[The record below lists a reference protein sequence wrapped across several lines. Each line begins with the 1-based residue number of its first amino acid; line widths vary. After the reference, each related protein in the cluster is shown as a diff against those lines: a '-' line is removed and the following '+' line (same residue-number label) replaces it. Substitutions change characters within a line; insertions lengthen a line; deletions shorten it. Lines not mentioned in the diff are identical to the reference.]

1 MYYVKRQNKYNAKST
16 EYGGL
21 IYHSKKEAG
30 YAQELDLRI
39 KAKDIKS
46 WERQVRVDLKVN
58 DQHICNYYMDF
69 VVTHNDG
76 SLEYVEV
83 KGFQTEVW
91 RLKWKIFEAIFNKE
105 HPDIILTIVK

>member
-46 WERQVRVDLKVN
+46 
-58 DQHICNYYMDF
+58 
-69 VVTHNDG
+69 
-76 SLEYVEV
+76 
-83 KGFQTEVW
+83 
-91 RLKWKIFEAIFNKE
+91 
-105 HPDIILTIVK
+105 

>member
-1 MYYVKRQNKYNAKST
+1 
-16 EYGGL
+16 
-21 IYHSKKEAG
+21 
-30 YAQELDLRI
+30 
-39 KAKDIKS
+39 
-46 WERQVRVDLKVN
+46 
-58 DQHICNYYMDF
+58 MDF